1 MNLETIRYFEEVA
14 RAESFYGAA
23 KHLAVSQQGL
33 NKAISALERELSVNL
48 LERSRKGVT
57 LTSVGKRFLSFA
69 QKVTSDYGEFLNE
82 LYDSDEGRENA
93 ENILSIYVTHYSAQ
107 IAAVTQAYVDLLS
120 QSQCAY
126 FEEPFE
132 KIVSRACLSDGTDL
146 GFVDLHANSALE
158 LIAGTELAFDPA
170 LRTQLGVVCRE
181 NSPFAQRESLGRRE
195 VSGALCA
202 MDSSREAV
210 QQIEWLFRDCPL
222 KNLKMSVASPRM
234 LIRFVRSYSDA
245 IAFYDSF
252 SFQLALK
259 DEAMPTDGLA
269 FVPLSTPE
277 SISYVGFLCPKHI
290 RQRPRVRHAI
300 DVLNRYLQEND
311 ADYLEKYPVR

>member
-23 KHLAVSQQGL
+23 KRLAVSQQGL
-33 NKAISALERELSVNL
+33 NKAISALERELSTKL

-57 LTSVGKRFLSFA
+57 LTPAGRNFLAFA
-69 QKVTSDYGEFLNE
+69 QKVSADYGEFLNG
-82 LYDSDEGRENA
+82 LYDFDAGRENA
-93 ENILSIYVTHYSAQ
+93 ERLLSIYVTHYSAQ
-107 IAAVTQAYVDLLS
+107 IASATQAYVDLLS
-120 QSQCAY
+120 QSAY

-158 LIAGTELAFDPA
+158 LVASAELAFDPV
-170 LRTQLGVVCRE
+170 LRTQMGIVCRK
-181 NSPFAQRESLGRRE
+181 SSMFAQKESLGRRE
-195 VSGALCA
+195 ISGTPCA
-202 MDSSREAV
+202 MDSSRETA
-210 QQIEWLFRDCPL
+210 QQVEWLFRDCPL
-222 KNLKMSVASPRM
+222 ENLRMSVASPRM
-234 LIRFVRSYSDA
+234 LIRFVHSHNDA
-245 IAFYDSF
+245 VAFYDSF
-252 SFQLALK
+252 SFHLALK
-259 DEAMPTDGLA
+259 DEAMPTDELA

-277 SISYVGFLCPKHI
+277 ATSYVGFLYPKHI
-290 RQRPRVRHAI
+290 RQRPRVHHAV

>member
-1 MNLETIRYFEEVA
+1 
-14 RAESFYGAA
+14 
-23 KHLAVSQQGL
+23 
-33 NKAISALERELSVNL
+33 
-48 LERSRKGVT
+48 
-57 LTSVGKRFLSFA
+57 
-69 QKVTSDYGEFLNE
+69 
-82 LYDSDEGRENA
+82 
-93 ENILSIYVTHYSAQ
+93 
-107 IAAVTQAYVDLLS
+107 
-120 QSQCAY
+120 
-126 FEEPFE
+126 
-132 KIVSRACLSDGTDL
+132 
-146 GFVDLHANSALE
+146 
-158 LIAGTELAFDPA
+158 
-170 LRTQLGVVCRE
+170 
-181 NSPFAQRESLGRRE
+181 
-195 VSGALCA
+195 